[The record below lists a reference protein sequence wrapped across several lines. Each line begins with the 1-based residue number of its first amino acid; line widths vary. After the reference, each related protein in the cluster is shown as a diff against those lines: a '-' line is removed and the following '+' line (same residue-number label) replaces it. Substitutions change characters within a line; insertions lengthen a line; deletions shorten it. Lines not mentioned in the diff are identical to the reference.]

1 LPIVDSRTQDG
12 LLVVERLE
20 EGDRIR
26 CCLRGELDL
35 SNAGTAE
42 LKLEEALNSKR
53 PVLIDLSGLEFLDS
67 TGIALLVSALGR
79 PDARRLE
86 FVPSEDLGVRRVLS
100 LTGLEERLPYAS
112 LEDEQARMQPA
123 A

>member
-12 LLVVERLE
+12 LLIVEQLE
-20 EGDRIR
+20 EGQRIR
-26 CCLRGELDL
+26 CCLAGELDL

-42 LKLEEALNSKR
+42 LMLEEALDSKR
-53 PVLIDLSGLEFLDS
+53 PVLIDLSRLEFLDS

-79 PDARRLE
+79 PDAQRIR
-86 FVPSEDLGVRRVLS
+86 FIPSQTPGVRRVLS
-100 LTGLEERLPYAS
+100 LTGLEERLPCAS
-112 LEDEQARMQPA
+112 LGDGQTMQPA

>member
-1 LPIVDSRTQDG
+1 VPIIDSRTQDG
-12 LLVVERLE
+12 LLVVEQLE
-20 EGDRIR
+20 EGERIR
-26 CCLRGELDL
+26 CCLQGELDL

-53 PVLIDLSGLEFLDS
+53 PVLIDLSKLEFLDS
-67 TGIALLVSALGR
+67 TGIALLITALGR
-79 PDARRLE
+79 PDARRIQ
-86 FVPSEDLGVRRVLS
+86 FIPSETPGVRRVLS

-112 LEDEQARMQPA
+112 LADVQAIQPA